1 MDKLYLKFNRY
12 LEYSIYIF
20 FIVIYPFLF
29 IQYGLDYTDGP
40 FTYIGYAGHGFEF
53 FNVTF
58 LSVLIGSWWASVFG
72 DSIIS
77 FRISAT
83 LLEIISITI
92 PVFFLSRN
100 DCIKIKLRYLALAV
114 IFSTTLNGYILNYDV
129 ISLFFLS
136 LIATGFLLYLKDG
149 GYLLLVLVGA
159 LTALVASTRLP
170 SIVVIFPVLSIL
182 CFQVYSKKLSA
193 REGIILTGSYLVTF
207 SALFFL
213 LRTLFITTGTS
224 SPQLG
229 ATHSLFNVLKSEAR
243 DGAIVFE
250 MMAVLS
256 LLALLYNK
264 LSALSIS
271 AVYIRAILSVIIS
284 LYLLVRII
292 PPAYNWNISLF
303 YSAIVLWILLV
314 LLYDSYRKNNQD
326 DIAVY
331 LFCIMLGFVPALGS
345 DTGLLKLS
353 SGYIILMPVLLYQ
366 FRNIHLPKEDVINI
380 RLLALFVIG
389 LSIFNKAGLGRTYED
404 QPIRQLT
411 AEVDHKKLRW
421 IKTSKERK
429 DQIESVL
436 SKVNELRASD
446 PHSNFM
452 FYGSKAYLFTY
463 LTDSKIPYS
472 TPFYMTYQNKED
484 EQRMSDYLSENS
496 ARPYV
501 FLIFDYPDKPVDM
514 NGYLIAECLKRHGY
528 KLAYN
533 GLNYQ
538 IYAIEKT

>member
-1 MDKLYLKFNRY
+1 MDTPYLKFNSY
-12 LEYSIYIF
+12 FEYPVYVF
-20 FIVIYPFLF
+20 FIAIYPFLF
-29 IQYGLDYTDGP
+29 IRYGLDYTDGP
-40 FTYIGYAGHGFEF
+40 FTYIGYTGHGFEF

-58 LSVLIGSWWASVFG
+58 LSVLIGSGWASIFG

-77 FRISAT
+77 FRIFAT
-83 LLEIISITI
+83 LLNIISITI

-100 DCIKIKLRYLALAV
+100 DYIKIKLRYLALAV
-114 IFSTTLNGYILNYDV
+114 IFSTTLTCYVLNYDA

-136 LIATGFLLYLKDG
+136 LTATGFLLYLRDG
-149 GYLLLVLVGA
+149 RYLFLILTGA

-170 SIVVIFPVLSIL
+170 SIVVIFPVLSVL
-182 CFQVYSKKLSA
+182 CFQIYSKKLSA
-193 REGIILTGSYLVTF
+193 REGVILTGGYIITF
-207 SALFFL
+207 AATFL
-213 LRTLFITTGTS
+213 LLRKLFITTDTS

-243 DGAIVFE
+243 DGIILFE

-256 LLALLYNK
+256 LLALIYNK
-264 LSALSIS
+264 LRALSMS
-271 AVYIRAILSVIIS
+271 AVYIRVILSIIIS
-284 LYLLVRII
+284 LYFLVRII
-292 PPAYNWNISLF
+292 PPIYNWNISLF
-303 YSAIVLWILLV
+303 YSAIILWIPLV
-314 LLYDSYRKNNQD
+314 LLYDSYRKNSQD

-366 FRNIHLPKEDVINI
+366 FRNILQPKEGVVNL

-421 IKTSKERK
+421 IKTSRERK
-429 DQIESVL
+429 DQIESVI
-436 SKVNELRASD
+436 SKVNELRTSD
-446 PHSNFM
+446 PHSNVM

-463 LTDSKIPYS
+463 LTNSEIPYS

-484 EQRMSDYLSENS
+484 EQRMSDYLSENT

-538 IYAIEKT
+538 IYAI